1 METNDTSIICCFC
14 GNRTQITSNIFNEF
28 IEHLHICSSECFIP
42 QKKSPSFYFEI
53 LNGQTNDI
61 CISYINKKSSLFYTQ
76 LERIMKKFEDKLKQV
91 SITTLVS
98 LIENY
103 DSELENEI
111 KKGTIK
117 DVKVNCVCIKCLKAK
132 NIFDFP
138 HHVYKCILNELNQ
151 NSNTI
156 LIMILTEIISTLLY
170 NFDFSNLNNKQYL
183 NWLINQYEQF
193 SPFISS
199 SEIFCFICG
208 VSVQIA
214 SFDIH
219 YSHCR
224 KFYNKSIKGLE
235 KELEEPNNINIILNK
250 IEKEETISEKELKE
264 YALQAREIYNDLNLA
279 RCVRCGK
286 HFSPDS
292 IREHVKNCTKRRKKS
307 DIEELNEYF
316 DKEKRD
322 KVIKRNRKSS
332 MEHLKNIANEEI
344 KYFHSLNV
352 KIVQYRPK
360 RSSKQIMENN

>member
-1 METNDTSIICCFC
+1 MNSSLLLFPLLRYFALFVVLVCKLPHLISIILIV
-14 GNRTQITSNIFNEF
+14 GN
-28 IEHLHICSSECFIP
+28 
-42 QKKSPSFYFEI
+42 
-53 LNGQTNDI
+53 
-61 CISYINKKSSLFYTQ
+61 
-76 LERIMKKFEDKLKQV
+76 
-91 SITTLVS
+91 SI
-98 LIENY
+98 
-103 DSELENEI
+103 I
-111 KKGTIK
+111 K
-117 DVKVNCVCIKCLKAK
+117 
-132 NIFDFP
+132 
-138 HHVYKCILNELNQ
+138 
-151 NSNTI
+151 
-156 LIMILTEIISTLLY
+156 
-170 NFDFSNLNNKQYL
+170 
-183 NWLINQYEQF
+183 
-193 SPFISS
+193 
-199 SEIFCFICG
+199 
-208 VSVQIA
+208 
-214 SFDIH
+214 
-219 YSHCR
+219 
-224 KFYNKSIKGLE
+224 IKGLE

>member
-1 METNDTSIICCFC
+1 MDRDTIAIET
-14 GNRTQITSNIFNEF
+14 
-28 IEHLHICSSECFIP
+28 L
-42 QKKSPSFYFEI
+42 K
-53 LNGQTNDI
+53 DI
-61 CISYINKKSSLFYTQ
+61 RNKL
-76 LERIMKKFEDKLKQV
+76 LERVEELKDAYTESGHNSIYNRISQLHED
-91 SITTLVS
+91 I
-98 LIENY
+98 
-103 DSELENEI
+103 
-111 KKGTIK
+111 
-117 DVKVNCVCIKCLKAK
+117 
-132 NIFDFP
+132 
-138 HHVYKCILNELNQ
+138 
-151 NSNTI
+151 
-156 LIMILTEIISTLLY
+156 
-170 NFDFSNLNNKQYL
+170 
-183 NWLINQYEQF
+183 
-193 SPFISS
+193 
-199 SEIFCFICG
+199 
-208 VSVQIA
+208 
-214 SFDIH
+214 
-219 YSHCR
+219 
-224 KFYNKSIKGLE
+224 
-235 KELEEPNNINIILNK
+235 NK